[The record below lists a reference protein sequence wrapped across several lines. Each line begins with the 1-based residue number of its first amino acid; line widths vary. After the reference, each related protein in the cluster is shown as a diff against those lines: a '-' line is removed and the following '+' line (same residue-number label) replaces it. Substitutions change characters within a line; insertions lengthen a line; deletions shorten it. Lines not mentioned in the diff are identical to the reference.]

1 MSLTSKKEEGFVKVH
16 LLGNCVWEQTAMI
29 RCIEKDIKFLKPVD
43 VSNNEEVVWSV
54 HNGRIYIV
62 VIFSMTAAEMRIPDN
77 EDEDPTI
84 ELSDLSRRYIKET
97 NEMCRQIQRKCKEEV
112 CRLIVVPDGR
122 LTPYPLAL
130 VGEQWNE
137 DGLSEYILYVY
148 IWCIMCALIMCM
160 HTPQTLVR
168 CSASRM

>member
-1 MSLTSKKEEGFVKVH
+1 
-16 LLGNCVWEQTAMI
+16 MI

-54 HNGRIYIV
+54 HNGRIYLV

-97 NEMCRQIQRKCKEEV
+97 NEMCRQIQRKCKVEV
-112 CRLIVVPDGR
+112 CRFIVVPDGR

-130 VGEQWNE
+130 VGEQC
-137 DGLSEYILYVY
+137 LYPYSYLYQLYNV
-148 IWCIMCALIMCM
+148 W
-160 HTPQTLVR
+160 PERPPGV
-168 CSASRM
+168 SRGQSRSGP